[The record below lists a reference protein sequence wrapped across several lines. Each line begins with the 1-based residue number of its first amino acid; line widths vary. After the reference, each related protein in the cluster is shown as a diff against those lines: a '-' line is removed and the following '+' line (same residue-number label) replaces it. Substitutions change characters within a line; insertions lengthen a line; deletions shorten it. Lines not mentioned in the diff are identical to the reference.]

1 MSGGFKVGNI
11 LRIYYEIGEGRRQR
25 AGWEDWMNLF
35 LKEGNLNWV
44 IEEAYT
50 VQQVE
55 LSNMTAQEVLIRLI
69 NPENLNHELKESL
82 KIDLDVPITCRGK
95 LFFSELYIY
104 YHYKARDER
113 DLLYKIHTILR
124 DFVDFGVPKVEKLSY
139 GGRIPKH
146 GETPEQTEVEQ
157 IIEILKDLWAG
168 EYMSDYFEDQT
179 NTDLLNYT
187 KANGGTWED
196 FLKQAWQEEMIQNSF
211 LGHWSVHHEG
221 EGEDRKAIK
230 KWNPLGPGDYVYDEV
245 ENYIL
250 PKEVA
255 QRAQMAD
262 MGDALMSPSAGRL
275 PEDERKDAFYRGG
288 GRKKRRKRR
297 KTKRKKS
304 KRKSKRMGKK
314 RKSKKK

>member
-44 IEEAYT
+44 IEEAST
-50 VQQVE
+50 VQQEEANLTV
-55 LSNMTAQEVLIRLI
+55 QEVLIRLI

-95 LFFSELYIY
+95 LFFYELDIY

-124 DFVDFGVPKVEKLSY
+124 DFAVFGIPKVEKLSY

-157 IIEILKDLWAG
+157 IIEILKDLWAD

-196 FLKQAWQEEMIQNSF
+196 FLKQAWQEGMIQNSY
-211 LGHWSVHHEG
+211 LAQY
-221 EGEDRKAIK
+221 K
-230 KWNPLGPGDYVYDEV
+230 PGDYVYDEV
-245 ENYIL
+245 EKYIL
-250 PKEVA
+250 PKEVVERAQKEQA

-262 MGDALMSPSAGRL
+262 MGDALMAPSAERL
-275 PEDERKDAFYRGG
+275 TYEDRRDAFSQGG

-297 KTKRKKS
+297 KTK
-304 KRKSKRMGKK
+304 KRKSKTKSKRRSKK
-314 RKSKKK
+314 RKYKKK